1 VGFDM
6 RHLTAIVDMRHHLQ
20 WWTLTRGI
28 TCNGK
33 LGHET
38 TPAMQAE
45 NASGRAAAKDVIP

>member
-1 VGFDM
+1 
-6 RHLTAIVDMRHHLQ
+6 MRHHLQ